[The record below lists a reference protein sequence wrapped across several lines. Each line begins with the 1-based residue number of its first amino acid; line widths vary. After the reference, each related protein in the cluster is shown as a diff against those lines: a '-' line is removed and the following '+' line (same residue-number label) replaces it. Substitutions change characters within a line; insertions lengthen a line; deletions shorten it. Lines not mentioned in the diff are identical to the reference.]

1 MGENTFTD
9 HLPQYSTIPSTT
21 ENIVNSERNR
31 TRVSDT
37 FLPSITRSQDSD
49 IPVYNPRR
57 EIIRIPLSTRL
68 PKPYR
73 IAKRKN
79 QQGQGGGDV
88 SIEPE
93 EWEGSD
99 DDFNE
104 DAASVFVNYQLNEST
119 KSPE

>member
-1 MGENTFTD
+1 MD
-9 HLPQYSTIPSTT
+9 HFPQYSSIPGTT
-21 ENIVNSERNR
+21 ENIVNIERTR

-49 IPVYNPRR
+49 IPTWNPRR

-73 IAKRKN
+73 IPKRKN
-79 QQGQGGGDV
+79 RQGQGGGDV

-99 DDFNE
+99 DDLNE
-104 DAASVFVNYQLNEST
+104 EDTSVFVNYQLNESI
-119 KSPE
+119 KSPD